1 MTLRN
6 DDIIK
11 RIDKLQLLMLQV
23 KPDVTCEWEIIA
35 VEKIKKLF
43 EDGVSVGGKYMQI
56 LNKLYTD
63 YKYRKGLEFT
73 ISNTNELALNYRRWD
88 LLFSEDKHDELMY
101 KLRYEYVYG
110 KHSEKKAL
118 AASSI
123 KETKQEIQEIKRN
136 LKDLNI
142 EFDDNIDIVRIRMSK
157 KTGDLVMVDN
167 PLDDSHSFPAVIN
180 KSKLETFKE
189 QYSKSHTTLK
199 TIPARCSI
207 DWYKQDDPS
216 VTGSSTITDYD
227 INTNGTL
234 FAEEVK
240 NLT

>member
-73 ISNTNELALNYRRWD
+73 ISNTNELVLNYRRWD

-101 KLRYEYVYG
+101 KLRYEYVY
-110 KHSEKKAL
+110 
-118 AASSI
+118 
-123 KETKQEIQEIKRN
+123 
-136 LKDLNI
+136 
-142 EFDDNIDIVRIRMSK
+142 
-157 KTGDLVMVDN
+157 
-167 PLDDSHSFPAVIN
+167 
-180 KSKLETFKE
+180 
-189 QYSKSHTTLK
+189 
-199 TIPARCSI
+199 
-207 DWYKQDDPS
+207 
-216 VTGSSTITDYD
+216 
-227 INTNGTL
+227 
-234 FAEEVK
+234 
-240 NLT
+240 